1 MIGVILGRIF
11 FRSLTDE
18 VNNQNGPNTG
28 RGGTIPQPRD
38 WEYLLLGGHL
48 VGCSKV
54 VSDDPILDSLV
65 LEVKA
70 VTNGHRMHFTASD
83 KDIHS
88 IVWSKYFD
96 SLPLRR

>member
-1 MIGVILGRIF
+1 MIGVILGRVF

-18 VNNQNGPNTG
+18 INNQTRMDTG

-54 VSDDPILDSLV
+54 VSDDPILDSLA

-70 VTNGHRMHFTASD
+70 VTNGFRMHFTASN

-88 IVWSKYFD
+88 IVWSEYYD
-96 SLPLRR
+96 ELPVRG